1 MSKFDLS
8 QMMSQD
14 NQMKTIRADLLDCNE
29 DYEAYTGEQFEDMV
43 ASIKKNGVLN
53 PLIVQAMPNGRF
65 YILAGNNRYRCGIEA
80 GLDTFPCVI
89 KENLTKEE
97 AQTYIDETN
106 IFQRGFGNL
115 KISKQAEVIS
125 RRHSQ
130 MFDAAKQEEIQREI
144 KALYGKGEEEPENN
158 TDNEGDS
165 KPKSSKLA
173 QVGDEYGLSKNSI
186 ARLIRI
192 DKLIKDL
199 KTLVDDKIV
208 KIRPAVSLS
217 YLTKEHQEKVA
228 EFIGEGHA
236 VDTKIAEDLKTVEES
251 GKLDDDAIEAII
263 LGTYKPKKPKS
274 LSVKLK
280 PVTLKK
286 YFAPD
291 TSENEMLETIEA
303 ALEAYFSNR

>member
-1 MSKFDLS
+1 MSKFNIA

-14 NQMKTIRADLLDCNE
+14 NQMKRIRADLLDCNE

-53 PLIVQAMPNGRF
+53 PLIVQAKPDGRF

-80 GLDTFPCVI
+80 GLDEFPCVI
-89 KENLTKEE
+89 KENLTDEE

-106 IFQRGFGNL
+106 IFQRGFTNL
-115 KISKQAEVIS
+115 KISKQAEVIA

-130 MFDAAKQEEIQREI
+130 MFDADKQKEIQKEI
-144 KALYGKGEEEPENN
+144 KALYGKADDADD
-158 TDNEGDS
+158 TSDKAD
-165 KPKSSKLA
+165 KPKGSKLA
-173 QVGDEYGLSKNSI
+173 QVGNEYGLSKNSI

-192 DKLIKDL
+192 DKLINDL
-199 KTLVDDKIV
+199 KPFVNEGTLKM
-208 KIRPAVSLS
+208 RPAVSIS
-217 YLTKEHQEKVA
+217 YLTEEHQNKVL
-228 EFIGEGHA
+228 ELINDGHA
-236 VDTKIAEDLKTVEES
+236 IDMKIGEDLKNVEES
-251 GKLDDDAIEAII
+251 GKLDDDAIEAIV
-263 LGTYKPKKPKS
+263 LGTYKPKKPKN

-291 TSENEMLETIEA
+291 TSESEMLKTIEA
-303 ALEAYFSNR
+303 ALEAYFNNQ